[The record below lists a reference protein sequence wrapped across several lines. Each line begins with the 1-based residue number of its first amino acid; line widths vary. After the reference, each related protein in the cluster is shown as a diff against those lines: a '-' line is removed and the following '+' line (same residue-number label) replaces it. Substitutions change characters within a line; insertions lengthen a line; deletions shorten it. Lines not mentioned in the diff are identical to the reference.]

1 MDGGFIITL
10 FKDNISTDQ
19 LHKLGLSARQ
29 VKAVLF
35 VKENGKITNN
45 DYQSINEVSDRTA
58 LRDIE
63 ELVDRGILVKQGQKK
78 GTIYKLRFGG

>member
-10 FKDNISTDQ
+10 FKDNISTEQ
-19 LHKLGLSARQ
+19 LNELGLSARQ